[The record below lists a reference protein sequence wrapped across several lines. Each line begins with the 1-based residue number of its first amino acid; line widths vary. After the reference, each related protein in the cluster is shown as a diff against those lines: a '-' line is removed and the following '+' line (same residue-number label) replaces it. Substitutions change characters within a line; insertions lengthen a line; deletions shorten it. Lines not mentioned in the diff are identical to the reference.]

1 MIHIKHAW
9 DSSAYKACLWVHKAS
24 CQAGGRRGGGG
35 TKSSTGAAKLCTAPC
50 YQTQDTPLLFTS
62 HNWVHTKKV
71 SVQRG
76 CQVTR
81 WRLWNSQIK
90 RVPSAHPR
98 SACQKGLAA
107 FLSLPLLSLSPP
119 PTSPHTHPRLLLPH
133 WLTKNKAL
141 GSAGLLQQA
150 GSSHWINQGKTARW
164 QWIAEG
170 HNWGVTTFIHRLMC
184 DLTQN
189 EPRERDVTEVSVK
202 FRMQVA
208 CDLPWSVLFMK
219 GGCFFFHQCAKK
231 FLTFLSGFLFSSSSL
246 TARDKDNSA
255 TGVGVHWEQC
265 LSSKC

>member
-1 MIHIKHAW
+1 MHRTLLPNTGYTTFVYF
-9 DSSAYKACLWVHKAS
+9 SQLSAYK
-24 CQAGGRRGGGG
+24 
-35 TKSSTGAAKLCTAPC
+35 
-50 YQTQDTPLLFTS
+50 
-62 HNWVHTKKV
+62 
-71 SVQRG
+71 
-76 CQVTR
+76 
-81 WRLWNSQIK
+81 
-90 RVPSAHPR
+90 
-98 SACQKGLAA
+98 KGLGATWLSGHSLAA
-107 FLSLPLLSLSPP
+107 LKQPDKTRPLRPPPFGLSKGSSGLPFPSSPP
-119 PTSPHTHPRLLLPH
+119 PPPHPTSPHTHPRLLLPH

-189 EPRERDVTEVSVK
+189 EPWERDVTEVSVK